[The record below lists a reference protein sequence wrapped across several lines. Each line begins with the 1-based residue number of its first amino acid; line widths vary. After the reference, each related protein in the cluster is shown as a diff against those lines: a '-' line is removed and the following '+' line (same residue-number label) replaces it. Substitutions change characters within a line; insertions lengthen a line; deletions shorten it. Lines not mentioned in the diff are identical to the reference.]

1 MSSPLDDDRRL
12 SPDALRR
19 SSDPAS
25 LGFQTTA
32 EVQTDG
38 GPRLVGQPRAVRALD
53 FGLRVDQPG
62 YNVFISGPPGTGRMT
77 YARSAVEE
85 AARGGKVPPDWC
97 YVRNF
102 TSPSQPIAILLPSG
116 IGRKFQRDV
125 RELLVEIREGL
136 RQAFTSE
143 AYERRRAEVV
153 KGYEQRVGQI
163 WERLETEARAKG
175 LMLQRTPTGIA
186 TVPIDLQGKP
196 IPEEVFNQL
205 PETDRTKMQQ
215 RTTELGDAVT
225 EALRQVRALER
236 EGRDALREL
245 ERQTAQYMID
255 APVARLREQYADH
268 LRVLAF
274 FDAAKQDMLDHLS
287 EITQTGDEEGGRPPA
302 EMLGM
307 PRRDPFARYQVNL
320 LVDHADTKGAPVI
333 IETNPTYYNLVG
345 RAELRVEFGALV
357 TDLTMIKPGALHLAN
372 GGYLIL
378 HVRDVLTSPFAY
390 EGLKRALRSREIR
403 IEPLGEA
410 VGMLPTATL
419 RPDPIPLDL
428 KVILVGTPYLYHAL
442 YALDED
448 FEQLF
453 KIRADF
459 DTVVERTPETMRE
472 YARAIAGIA
481 RRCGICEFD
490 AGAVAEIIDHG
501 ARVADEQDKLSTRFN
516 EVTEIVFEAAAWAKQ
531 AGRNVA
537 TRDDVRRAVE
547 EKALRS
553 NLIEEKIR
561 EAIAS
566 GQILVDTQGRVT
578 GQINGLA
585 VLQLGDYMFG
595 QPSRIT
601 ARVYVGSRGV
611 VNIERE
617 TQMSGRIHSK
627 GVFVLSSFL
636 ASRFAQQA
644 PLSLSASLTF
654 EQLYSDV
661 DGDSASS
668 TELYAL
674 LSELSEI
681 PIDQGIAT
689 TGSVNQRG
697 EIQPIG
703 GVNEKIEG
711 FYYTCKVRGLTGGQG
726 VIIPHQN
733 VRNLMLRG
741 EVVDAVRDG
750 KFHVWTA
757 RTIDDGIEILT
768 GVQAGTPDTN
778 GNYPADSVNGRVK
791 ARLADL
797 GLRLRQAGPDRRD
810 STPQTIIMQS
820 GPPSPPVPGPPPGPP
835 EPPPPGPPPGGP
847 PPASLADREPGKPD
861 PFAP

>member
-1 MSSPLDDDRRL
+1 MTSPLGDGRQL
-12 SPDALRR
+12 SPEALRR
-19 SSDPAS
+19 TSDAAA
-25 LGFQTTA
+25 LGFATTA
-32 EVQTDG
+32 ELQSDG
-38 GPRLVGQPRAVRALD
+38 APRLVGQPRAVRALE

-62 YNVFISGPPGTGRMT
+62 YNIFISGPPGTGRTT
-77 YARSAVEE
+77 YGRSAVEE
-85 AARGGKVPPDWC
+85 AARSGKVPPDWC

-102 TSPSQPIAILLPSG
+102 TSPSQPISIRLPSG

-143 AYERRRAEVV
+143 AYDRRRAEVV
-153 KGYEQRVGQI
+153 KRYEQRVAQI
-163 WERLETEARAKG
+163 WEGLEAQARSKG

-196 IPEEVFNQL
+196 ISEEIFNQL
-205 PETDRTKMQQ
+205 PEADREKIQG
-215 RTTELGDAVT
+215 RTTELGDSVT

-236 EGRDALREL
+236 EGREALRDL
-245 ERQTAQYMID
+245 ERQTAQFMID
-255 APVARLREQYADH
+255 APVARLREQYAEH
-268 LRVLAF
+268 ARAVAF
-274 FDAAKQDMLDHLS
+274 FDAAKLDMLDHLS
-287 EITQTGDEEGGRPPA
+287 EIAQTGDEEGGQRAVEIP
-302 EMLGM
+302 GM
-307 PRRDPFARYQVNL
+307 PRRDPLARYQVNL
-320 LVDHADTKGAPVI
+320 LVDHAETRGAPVI
-333 IETNPTYYNLVG
+333 VESNPTYYNLVG

-357 TDLTMIKPGALHLAN
+357 TDLSLIKPGALHLAN
-372 GGYLIL
+372 GGYLVL
-378 HVRDVLTSPFAY
+378 NARDVLTSPFAY
-390 EGLKRALRSREIR
+390 EGLKRALRGREIR

-410 VGMLPTATL
+410 AGALPTATL

-428 KVILVGTPYLYHAL
+428 KILLVGTPYLYHLL

-459 DTVVERTPETMRE
+459 DVVVERTPETMRE
-472 YARAIAGIA
+472 YAQVIAGIA
-481 RRCGICEFD
+481 RRCGLCEFD
-490 AGAVAEIIDHG
+490 AGAVAELIDHG
-501 ARVADEQDKLSTRFN
+501 ARVAGEQEKLSTRFN
-516 EVTEIVFEAAAWAKQ
+516 EVTEIVFEAAAWAEQ
-531 AGRNVA
+531 HGRSLVS
-537 TRDDVRRAVE
+537 REDVRRAVE
-547 EKALRS
+547 EKAFRS

-561 EAIAS
+561 EAIES
-566 GQILVDTQGRVT
+566 GQILVDTDGKVP

-585 VLQLGDYMFG
+585 VLQLGDYTFG

-617 TQMSGRIHSK
+617 TQMSGRIHTK
-627 GVFVLSSFL
+627 GVFVMSSFL

-644 PLSLSASLTF
+644 PLSLSASITF

-674 LSELSEI
+674 LSELSGL
-681 PIDQGIAT
+681 PINQGIAT
-689 TGSVNQRG
+689 TGSVDQRG

-711 FYYTCKVRGLTGGQG
+711 FYFICKARGLTGSQG

-741 EVVDAVRDG
+741 EVVDAVRDRR
-750 KFHVWTA
+750 FHVWTA
-757 RTIDDGIEILT
+757 RTIDEGIEILT
-768 GVQAGTPDTN
+768 GVPAGTPDAE
-778 GNYPADSVNGRVK
+778 GNYPAESVNGRVK

-797 GLRLRQAGPDRRD
+797 AQRLRQAGDRRD
-810 STPQTIIMQS
+810 APQQAVIVQAPAA
-820 GPPSPPVPGPPPGPP
+820 PPLPGPPPGPP
-835 EPPPPGPPPGGP
+835 EPPPPGNPPPEPPPPGTP
-847 PPASLADREPGKPD
+847 RTQKPRPG
-861 PFAP
+861 

>member
-1 MSSPLDDDRRL
+1 MTAPLGDGREL
-12 SPDALRR
+12 TPEALRR
-19 SSDPAS
+19 SCDAAG
-25 LGFQTTA
+25 LGFTTTA
-32 EVQTDG
+32 ELQTDG

-53 FGLRVDQPG
+53 FGLHVDQPG

-85 AARGGKVPPDWC
+85 AARGGRVPPDWC

-102 TSPSQPIAILLPSG
+102 TSPSQPIAILLPPG
-116 IGRKFQRDV
+116 LGRKFQHDV
-125 RELLVEIREGL
+125 GELLVEIREGL

-143 AYERRRAEVV
+143 VYERRRAEVV
-153 KGYEQRVGQI
+153 KRYEQRVAQI
-163 WERLETEARAKG
+163 WEALETEARGKG

-196 IPEEVFNQL
+196 IAEEVFNQL
-205 PETDRTKMQQ
+205 PEAERTRLQQ

-236 EGRDALREL
+236 EGRDALRDL

-287 EITQTGDEEGGRPPA
+287 EITQTGDEDGGRPPV
-302 EMLGM
+302 EMPGM
-307 PRRDPFARYQVNL
+307 PRRDPIARYQVNL

-333 IETNPTYYNLVG
+333 VETNPTYYNLVG
-345 RAELRVEFGALV
+345 RAELRVEFGALI
-357 TDLTMIKPGALHLAN
+357 TDLSMIKPGALHLAN

-390 EGLKRALRSREIR
+390 EGLKRALRGREIR

-410 VGMLPTATL
+410 AGMLPTATL

-428 KVILVGTPYLYHAL
+428 KVILVGTPYLYHLL

-459 DTVVERTPETMRE
+459 DTVVGRTPETIRE

-481 RRCGICEFD
+481 RRCGVCDFD
-490 AGAVAEIIDHG
+490 AGAVAEVIDHG
-501 ARVADEQDKLSTRFN
+501 ARVAGEQDKLSTRFN

-531 AGRNVA
+531 ANRDVV
-537 TRDDVRRAVE
+537 TREDVRRAVE

-561 EAIAS
+561 EAIES
-566 GQILVDTQGRVT
+566 GQILVDTAGRVA

-585 VLQLGDYMFG
+585 VLQLGDYIFG

-674 LSELSEI
+674 LSELSGL

-711 FYYTCKVRGLTGGQG
+711 FYYTCKARGLTGGQG

-741 EVVDAVRDG
+741 EVVDAVRGG

-757 RTIDDGIEILT
+757 KTIDDGIAILT
-768 GVQAGTPDTN
+768 GVPAGMPETD
-778 GNYPADSVNGRVK
+778 GSYPADTVNGRVK
-791 ARLADL
+791 ARLAEL
-797 GLRLRQAGPDRRD
+797 AQSLRQSGDRRD
-810 STPQTIIMQS
+810 GIQQTVIMS
-820 GPPSPPVPGPPPGPP
+820 GPPAPPVPGPPPGPP
-835 EPPPPGPPPGGP
+835 EPPPPGNPPPEPPPPGP
-847 PPASLADREPGKPD
+847 PPGHPGRRERP
-861 PFAP
+861 